1 MIDSER
7 QARSV
12 RLMIM
17 AGSRR
22 RDAAR
27 ARLTAGRGQVTDA
40 ELAERALNRIT
51 AAVEKREPLS
61 GDQASEE
68 VATEVQRMRV
78 EKRAKDF
85 VVAMIEP
92 LR

>member
-1 MIDSER
+1 
-7 QARSV
+7 
-12 RLMIM
+12 M

-22 RDAAR
+22 KDAAR
-27 ARLTAGRGQVTDA
+27 TRLNARRGQASDA
-40 ELAERALNRIT
+40 ELAERTLKRIT
-51 AAVEKREPLS
+51 AAVEKRGPLP

-68 VATEVQRMRV
+68 VADEVQRMRV

-92 LR
+92 LDK